1 MPEIKST
8 NAYSERVLFEGER
21 VSIPVVDVE
30 FADGRF
36 KRYRTMPDGS
46 LQIEESYL
54 RSCVA
59 FLGLI

>member
-8 NAYSERVLFEGER
+8 NAYSERVLFEGEH
-21 VSIPVVDVE
+21 VDIPVVDVE
-30 FADGRF
+30 FVDGRF

-54 RSCVA
+54 GHVLRSSD
-59 FLGLI
+59 